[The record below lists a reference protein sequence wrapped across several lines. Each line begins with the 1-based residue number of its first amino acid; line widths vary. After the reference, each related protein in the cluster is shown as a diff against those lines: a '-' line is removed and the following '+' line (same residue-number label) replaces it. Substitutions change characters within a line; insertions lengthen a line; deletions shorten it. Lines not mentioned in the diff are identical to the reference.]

1 MRPLAFQQPTPE
13 TLHTDLLKIA
23 IEACKDL
30 KDFARLFESEKTQKL
45 FDEAKASR
53 VENPDGITGWIVTQ
67 HEDWLDVQK
76 EKSSQDCI
84 AAGMKN
90 SSLGNEFNE
99 EITREIL
106 DKFQK
111 DHSGIG
117 TSFMDESFRRIKVFY
132 LSVFRSL
139 LRLFIIGQSTCPS

>member
-13 TLHTDLLKIA
+13 TLHVDFLHTA
-23 IEACKDL
+23 TEACKDL
-30 KDFARLFESEKTQKL
+30 KDFVKLFESEKTQKL

-53 VENPDGITGWIVTQ
+53 VENPDGITGWMVTQ

-84 AAGMKN
+84 LSGKKN

-106 DKFQK
+106 DKFKK
-111 DHSGIG
+111 DHNGIEA
-117 TSFMDESFRRIKVFY
+117 SFADESFRRIKVFY
-132 LSVFRSL
+132 LMVYFA
-139 LRLFIIGQSTCPS
+139 IC